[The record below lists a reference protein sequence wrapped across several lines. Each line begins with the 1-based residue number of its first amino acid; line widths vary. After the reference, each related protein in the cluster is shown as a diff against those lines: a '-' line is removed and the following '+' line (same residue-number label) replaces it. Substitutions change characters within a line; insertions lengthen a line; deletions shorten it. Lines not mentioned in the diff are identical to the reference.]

1 MDSRTGRMKAHQVSG
16 GAGGAKPPEK
26 GKGEAHATVFLGR
39 AGFNGF
45 NGWVLNG

>member
-1 MDSRTGRMKAHQVSG
+1 MKAHQVSG
-16 GAGGAKPPEK
+16 GTGGAKPPEK
-26 GKGEAHATVFLGR
+26 GKGGSAHATVFLGR